1 LLKCDKDT
9 FKQILRVISSVE
21 TSNISDNVNVNNN
34 IADKLVEFLYGELA
48 DINTRNNNTFEVL
61 NKLLCVNYALC
72 NTLQAKHK
80 GVSIPY
86 SFEDIASFVREHLP
100 DEISIVG
107 PLNSLLQRTDD
118 LASWSNYLG
127 FNYANESLYEDHDM
141 AIDSIFNILFRYIK
155 KLFPSYPNV
164 YAKAISSTLI
174 KPQLNSKL
182 NSYEYALAKMLKT
195 TSYNYMV
202 GTVESRAK
210 LIDYMFYYL
219 GFDVLQYNT
228 KGKIEFKFSSGVING
243 DIAEYLTKLE
253 ANNKQAKLS
262 IYNLIKELNTFV
274 FIDNGS
280 GTSFFDKFIDDLVG
294 TPVDVIKIIDSKD
307 NSIMNVLTKNAGSV
321 FKLATLENAIGVKKL
336 IESNTY
342 SGTQADK
349 KLSLDD
355 EKAIKNKLNNVLD
368 LCNLNLSENTFFTKF
383 GEYLLIR

>member
-1 LLKCDKDT
+1 
-9 FKQILRVISSVE
+9 
-21 TSNISDNVNVNNN
+21 
-34 IADKLVEFLYGELA
+34 
-48 DINTRNNNTFEVL
+48 
-61 NKLLCVNYALC
+61 
-72 NTLQAKHK
+72 
-80 GVSIPY
+80 
-86 SFEDIASFVREHLP
+86 
-100 DEISIVG
+100 
-107 PLNSLLQRTDD
+107 
-118 LASWSNYLG
+118 
-127 FNYANESLYEDHDM
+127 
-141 AIDSIFNILFRYIK
+141 
-155 KLFPSYPNV
+155 
-164 YAKAISSTLI
+164 
-174 KPQLNSKL
+174 
-182 NSYEYALAKMLKT
+182 
-195 TSYNYMV
+195 
-202 GTVESRAK
+202 
-210 LIDYMFYYL
+210 MFYYL